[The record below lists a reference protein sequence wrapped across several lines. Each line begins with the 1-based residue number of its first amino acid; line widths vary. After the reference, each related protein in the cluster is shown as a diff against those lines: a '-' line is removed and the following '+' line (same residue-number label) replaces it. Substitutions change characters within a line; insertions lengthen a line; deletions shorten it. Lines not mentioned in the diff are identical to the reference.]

1 MLQPESSPFLTN
13 SNIYLQFCV
22 PYRIWLPIGQ
32 RIQYKIL
39 LLTFK
44 ILNNCA
50 PSYLSDLIKPYRP
63 SRTLRSSGLHLLPK
77 PSYNHNCYGKRA
89 FSCAAPE
96 LWNSFPHNIRTCHS
110 ISIFKG
116 LLIAIE
122 LVQDFMICEIR
133 LQNLCYLMVL
143 FYCLCVY
150 CFIFC
155 LCLLI
160 KIFLLIICLYPFL
173 YILCK
178 YSLLF
183 LCT

>member
-1 MLQPESSPFLTN
+1 MACLNFQCKSYNWYRMLQPESSPFLIN
-13 SNIYLQFCV
+13 PNIYLQFCV
-22 PYRIWLPIGQ
+22 PYRIWLPTEQ

-77 PSYNHNCYGKRA
+77 PPHNLNCYGKRA

-96 LWNSFPHNIRTCHS
+96 LWNSLPHNIRTSHS

-116 LLIAIE
+116 LL
-122 LVQDFMICEIR
+122 LKTW
-133 LQNLCYLMVL
+133 L
-143 FYCLCVY
+143 F
-150 CFIFC
+150 
-155 LCLLI
+155 
-160 KIFLLIICLYPFL
+160 KQA
-173 YILCK
+173 
-178 YSLLF
+178 YSD
-183 LCT
+183 